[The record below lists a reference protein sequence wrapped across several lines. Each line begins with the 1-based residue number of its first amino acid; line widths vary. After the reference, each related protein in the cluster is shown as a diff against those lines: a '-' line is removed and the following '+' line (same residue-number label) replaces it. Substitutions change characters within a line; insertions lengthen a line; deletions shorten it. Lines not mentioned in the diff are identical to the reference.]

1 MSLKKFV
8 EQENRMA
15 KFWEPSAPV
24 LDIKALTAEDKKNL
38 ADRLLT
44 CLSPEC
50 LTCDGELRGA
60 KLRTKSAMLNQA
72 KADLEAMG
80 QKVEY
85 EPYGWDKVEA

>member
-1 MSLKKFV
+1 MSLKKFI
-8 EQENRMA
+8 EQENRIA

-24 LDIKALTAEDKKNL
+24 FDIKALTTEDKKNL
-38 ADRLLT
+38 ANRLLT

-60 KLRTKSAMLNQA
+60 KLIAKSRMLNQA

-80 QKVEY
+80 QKVEEDY
-85 EPYGWDKVEA
+85 STYA